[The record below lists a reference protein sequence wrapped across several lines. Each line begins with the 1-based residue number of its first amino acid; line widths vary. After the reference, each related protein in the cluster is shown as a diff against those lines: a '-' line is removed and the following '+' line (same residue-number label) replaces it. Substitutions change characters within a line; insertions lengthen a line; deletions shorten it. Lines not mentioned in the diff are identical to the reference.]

1 MPINKTISHGLTLV
15 ELLIAMVLG
24 IIVTGTIISFFAT
37 TVRYNSDNL
46 QMIRLNQELR
56 GAMSLISRDLR
67 RAGYFNSATATTT
80 YLDQFGGSVAGDC
93 IYFAYDID
101 ADGTVN
107 DYQDYIAFKLEN
119 GEIKAGN
126 GVSEAVNCG
135 TPSSSSAVSWEA
147 ITEYDSSF
155 SDRSDIQITLLQF
168 QPECAIAG
176 GVVTSNFTC
185 SGGIE
190 VRNVV
195 ITITGQVVTPVDNIT
210 VSRTLTETIKLRND
224 SGI

>member
-1 MPINKTISHGLTLV
+1 MLINKTACRGLTLI

-24 IIVTGTIISFFAT
+24 VIVTGTVISFFAT
-37 TVRYNSDNL
+37 TVRHNSDNL

-80 YLDQFGGSVAGDC
+80 YLNQFGGSGDC

-135 TPSSSSAVSWEA
+135 TPSSPTAVSWEA
-147 ITEYDSSF
+147 ITEYDSSS
-155 SDRSDIQITLLQF
+155 SDRSDIQITALQF

-176 GVVTSNFTC
+176 GAVASSFTC
-185 SGGIE
+185 SGGVE
-190 VRNVV
+190 VRNVIV
-195 ITITGQVVTPVDNIT
+195 TITGQVTTPVDGT
-210 VSRTLTETIKLRND
+210 VVSRTLTETIKLRND
-224 SGI
+224 SGV